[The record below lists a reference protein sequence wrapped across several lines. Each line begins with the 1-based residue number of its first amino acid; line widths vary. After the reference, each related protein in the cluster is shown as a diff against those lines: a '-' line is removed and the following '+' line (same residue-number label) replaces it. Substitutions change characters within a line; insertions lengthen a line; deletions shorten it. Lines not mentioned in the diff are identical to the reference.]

1 MIAASAEL
9 SSALIALAQRC
20 WEGEHGFHAAAARM
34 ADPTLRQLCESYADQ
49 RAGFRR
55 ELIGEL
61 AKLGV
66 SPGPPE
72 AGAETSVQEAP
83 WSSGPEEGVAVAE
96 LVRRDGAA
104 EAAYRRLLSCGLTGA
119 ATETVDRQHHQLQD
133 AVRHLTLL
141 ERTFSPSE

>member
-9 SSALIALAQRC
+9 SSALITLAQRC
-20 WEGEHGFHAAAARM
+20 WEGEHGFHAAAAGM
-34 ADPTLRQLCESYADQ
+34 ADPTLRRLCESYADQ

-72 AGAETSVQEAP
+72 PGAKTSVENAP
-83 WSSGPEEGVAVAE
+83 WSSGPEEGLAVAE

-104 EAAYRRLLSCGLTGA
+104 VAAYRRLLSCGLTGP
-119 ATETVDRQHHQLQD
+119 ATDTVERQHHQLED
-133 AVRHLTLL
+133 AVRHLSLL
-141 ERTFSPSE
+141 ERTLTPSE